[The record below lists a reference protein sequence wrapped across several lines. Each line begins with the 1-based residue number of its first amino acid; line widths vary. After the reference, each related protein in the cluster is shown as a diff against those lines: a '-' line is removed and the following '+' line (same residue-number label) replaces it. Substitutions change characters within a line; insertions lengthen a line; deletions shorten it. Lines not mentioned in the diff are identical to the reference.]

1 MVTRMT
7 DTTTTTSIEPRPDAF
22 NKGIARTIRGS
33 LKRFL
38 SILTITAL
46 GISVMIGLRAGCE
59 DLRRSVD
66 QHFDAQN
73 IYDISVQ
80 STLGLTKGD
89 VTAVSELEGVE
100 TAEGI
105 YTETVFT
112 KVGNNNE
119 RANVQ
124 SLSKS
129 DIDSPILISGTLPEA
144 SDEIAVTEKYA
155 KEAKRGIGD
164 TLTFATQDGADESAT
179 SSATDK
185 DDAIGG
191 STAPTDGESTSAE
204 NSDNASSTAIF
215 KRQTYTIT
223 AIISDPTDILAESSA
238 NSFRESAA
246 ADFRFYVDESAA
258 ASSAYTA
265 IHLTVDGADDLD
277 CYSDDYTETVDR
289 VKHRIEGI
297 RKHREKVRT
306 ESLAKG
312 ALSLI
317 DSQENALEME
327 LSIQQDNIDRLPA
340 GAARDAAQAQLD
352 SHRVEATEQLEDART
367 QAKDIG
373 DATWYIQDRTNIAS
387 FASVDSDASS
397 IESIATV
404 FPVIFFVVAVLIS
417 LTTATRMVEEERML
431 IGLYKALGY
440 TQGRILSK
448 YVGYALA
455 ACLAGGIIGNIIGFI
470 ALPLFLYT
478 VFEQMYT
485 LSHNVLSYDAVMS
498 LGSVALF
505 AIGIVGATIAA
516 CRHEMAETPASLMR
530 PKAPRA
536 GSRILLERIR
546 PLWRHMGFLSKV
558 TARNLFR
565 YKKRFFMTVF
575 GIAGCTALVICGMG
589 IRDTVVSLCDKQYG
603 NVARYD
609 YLLAASE
616 IDYDNAAS
624 KLQSRSDAREC
635 DVRID
640 DSLAFLTDNV
650 TFEYNG
656 KKESVQ
662 LCVIPDESAGDLTA
676 YVGLTHEDGSKIT
689 LDASSVV
696 LSKSA
701 QMVLG
706 INAGDK
712 ATVQDSTLDTASFT
726 VSDISLNY
734 MGNTL
739 YLTQSTYEKQFGKS
753 MTANALYV
761 NVEGSSASQIKLSH
775 KLKDDGWISI
785 SCTAAQRRDFQQNF
799 GIVNSVVA
807 LISVLAAG
815 LSFVVVFTLSNT
827 NISERERELATIKV
841 LGFRRHEVHHYVNKE
856 TLILTGIGAVV
867 GMPLGYVL
875 AESFTYVL
883 QMPSLYFD
891 VEVAPTSFLVAVALS
906 FIFTIIVNLVTNRTL
921 NRIDMVG
928 ALKSAE

>member
-1 MVTRMT
+1 MVTHMA
-7 DTTTTTSIEPRPDAF
+7 DTTTTAGIEPRTDAF
-22 NKGIARTIRGS
+22 NKGIVRTIRGS

-80 STLGLTKGD
+80 STLGLTEGD
-89 VTAVSELEGVE
+89 VTAVSELEGVDV
-100 TAEGI
+100 AEGI

-112 KVGNNNE
+112 KVGNNNK
-119 RANVQ
+119 RVNVQ

-164 TLTFATQDGADESAT
+164 TLTFVTQDGTDTGAVSSSGGESDTATAGGGASTENSGST
-179 SSATDK
+179 SST
-185 DDAIGG
+185 
-191 STAPTDGESTSAE
+191 T
-204 NSDNASSTAIF
+204 IF

-246 ADFRFYVDESAA
+246 ADFRFYVNESAA
-258 ASSAYTA
+258 VSSAYTA
-265 IHLTVDGADDLD
+265 IHLTVNGAGDLD
-277 CYSDDYTETVDR
+277 CYSDDYTEAIDR

-306 ESLAKG
+306 ESLTKD

-352 SHRVEATEQLEDART
+352 SRRSEATKQLEDART

-417 LTTATRMVEEERML
+417 LTTATRMVEEERIL

-478 VFEQMYT
+478 VFEQMKT
-485 LSHNVLSYDAVMS
+485 LSHNVLSYDVVMS

-505 AIGIVGATIAA
+505 GIGIVGATVAA

-546 PLWRHMGFLSKV
+546 PLWRRMGFLSKV

-616 IDYDNAAS
+616 IDYDNAAA

-635 DVRID
+635 GVRID

-662 LCVIPDESAGDLTA
+662 LCVIPDESAENLAA
-676 YVGLTHEDGSKIT
+676 YVSLTHEGGSEIT
-689 LDASSVV
+689 LDTSAVV

-712 ATVQDSTLDTASFT
+712 ATVQDSTLDTATFT

-739 YLTQSTYEKQFGKS
+739 YMTQSTYEKQFGKS

-761 NVEGSSASQIKLSH
+761 NVEGSSASQIKLSR
-775 KLKDDGWISI
+775 KLKDDGWVSI

-856 TLILTGIGAVV
+856 TLILTGIGAVI

-891 VEVAPTSFLVAVALS
+891 VEVAPLSFLVAVALS

>member
-1 MVTRMT
+1 MT